1 MQIKLKFLGAAQNVT
16 GSRHFLQANGASI
29 LVDCGLYQE
38 RQFRDRNWDSFPIP
52 PNQIDAVLLT
62 HAHLDH
68 CGLMPKL
75 VKEGF
80 KGKIFCTEATAEIAQ
95 IIMLDSARLQVEDA
109 EYKKKRHKKQG
120 KTSPHGYEPLYT
132 VEDAEA
138 TFPHFSRV
146 KYNQTVKVAENI
158 NATFCDAG
166 HVLGS
171 STIRVDVTEDGISR
185 SVLFSGDIGRPNRP
199 IVHDP
204 KVPDRAD
211 YVVVEST
218 YGDRVHR
225 PTADIKETVAEIINS
240 TVEAGGNIIIPSFA
254 LERSQEI
261 LFYLSELLQEGR
273 IPQLPVFLD
282 SPMAIRITKVFKEH
296 PELYDH
302 EMRDAIQSHQRPF
315 SFPGL
320 HISSTT
326 DESKAIKNISTPIMV
341 IAGSGMCTGG
351 RVKHHLVNNISE
363 AQNTIMFIGYQ
374 AVGTPGRS
382 IVDGI
387 KEVRILGEKRQI
399 NARIAQVHGFS
410 SHADKEEILTWLRG
424 IKQQPKGIFVVHGEA
439 ESAKAFGRF
448 LEENGTWQVNVPE
461 YQQEFTVD

>member
-1 MQIKLKFLGAAQNVT
+1 
-16 GSRHFLQANGASI
+16 
-29 LVDCGLYQE
+29 
-38 RQFRDRNWDSFPIP
+38 
-52 PNQIDAVLLT
+52 
-62 HAHLDH
+62 
-68 CGLMPKL
+68 
-75 VKEGF
+75 
-80 KGKIFCTEATAEIAQ
+80 
-95 IIMLDSARLQVEDA
+95 
-109 EYKKKRHKKQG
+109 
-120 KTSPHGYEPLYT
+120 
-132 VEDAEA
+132 
-138 TFPHFSRV
+138 
-146 KYNQTVKVAENI
+146 
-158 NATFCDAG
+158 
-166 HVLGS
+166 
-171 STIRVDVTEDGISR
+171 
-185 SVLFSGDIGRPNRP
+185 
-199 IVHDP
+199 
-204 KVPDRAD
+204 
-211 YVVVEST
+211 
-218 YGDRVHR
+218 
-225 PTADIKETVAEIINS
+225 
-240 TVEAGGNIIIPSFA
+240 
-254 LERSQEI
+254 
-261 LFYLSELLQEGR
+261 LQEGR

-302 EMRDAIQSHQRPF
+302 EMKDAIQNHQRPF

-363 AQNTIMFIGYQ
+363 SQNTIMFIGYQ